1 MAEET
6 KTKQA
11 KPIPVKLIL
20 QSSKSAVYE
29 WVIKGVVKRGILP
42 VDKVIDGKIDQELM
56 EAAAPY
62 GIPWADMPIKT
73 FTGEQFQD
81 AMYKADLW
89 TDEQVRKN
97 AQKVIGVLQ
106 ELYRLHLG
114 SISEFAAKY
123 QKQ

>member
-1 MAEET
+1 MTEET
-6 KTKQA
+6 KTKQP
-11 KPIPVKLIL
+11 KLIPVRVVS
-20 QSSKSAVYE
+20 QTGASATVE
-29 WVIKGVVKRGILP
+29 WFVKGAVKRGTLP
-42 VDKVIDGKIDQELM
+42 IEKVTGDKLDQELLD
-56 EAAAPY
+56 AAVPY
-62 GIPWADMPIKT
+62 GIPWAEMAIKSY
-73 FTGEQFQD
+73 TGEQFQD